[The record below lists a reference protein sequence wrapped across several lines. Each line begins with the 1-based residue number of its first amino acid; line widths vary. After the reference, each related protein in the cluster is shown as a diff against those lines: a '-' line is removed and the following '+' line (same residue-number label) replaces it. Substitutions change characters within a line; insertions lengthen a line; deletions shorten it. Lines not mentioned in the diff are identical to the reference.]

1 MRIAKYFI
9 LLHENIH
16 AMEISDF
23 SLVQETR
30 KGIDKAAFQKVVK
43 QTNLS
48 FKEFTSYLHVSG
60 RMIQSKKEHEKLPI
74 KVAEHTLFIKR
85 LYELGVTIFGD
96 TERFNQWMKTP
107 NPVLG
112 NEIPKTFLDTISGIM
127 FLENKLNE
135 IAHGFSA

>member
-1 MRIAKYFI
+1 
-9 LLHENIH
+9 
-16 AMEISDF
+16 METSDF

-85 LYELGVTIFGD
+85 LYELGATIFGD
-96 TERFNQWMKTP
+96 IERFNQWMKTP

>member
-16 AMEISDF
+16 AMETSDF

>member
-1 MRIAKYFI
+1 
-9 LLHENIH
+9 
-16 AMEISDF
+16 METSDF
-23 SLVQETR
+23 LSIQETR

-48 FKEFTSYLHVSG
+48 FKEFASYLHVSG
-60 RMIQSKKEHEKLPI
+60 RSIQSKKEHEKLSI
-74 KVAEHTLFIKR
+74 KVAEHTLFIKK
-85 LYELGVTIFGD
+85 LYELGVNIFGN

-107 NPVLG
+107 NPTLG
-112 NEIPKTFLDTISGIM
+112 NEIPKSFLDTIPGIM